1 MDLEN
6 TFLMTRLQHSK
17 AGRPFS
23 IRFSSELED
32 TIFNIISIHNIQ
44 NPKKKVGIDVARK
57 VVKRGIDACLGN
69 VKTANDRTEFG
80 LARLRIF
87 LQKKSGALNTRYV
100 ADDDLIKK

>member
-1 MDLEN
+1 LAK
-6 TFLMTRLQHSK
+6 LKHSK

-57 VVKRGIDACLGN
+57 VVDRGISACMGN
-69 VKTANDRTEFG
+69 NNLNQDRSAFG
-80 LARLRIF
+80 LARLRMF
-87 LQKKSGALNTRYV
+87 LLRKLGVKSRYSADNDLLN
-100 ADDDLIKK
+100 K